1 MPGMKHFTP
10 QDPSPRALGFAMPP
24 EWAGHAA
31 TWMSWPADD
40 ELWFG
45 HLEAVRAEYA
55 QLAATIARFER
66 VELLVR
72 DDESERDARRRLAG
86 GLNSGLD
93 IQFHRV
99 LLDDVWIRDNGPIF
113 VRNGQNE
120 LALTNW
126 KFNSWGEK
134 FEWKKDDRVPEYVAG
149 WLGMGH
155 WDLSTVLEGGA
166 IEVNGDGVALVT
178 RSCLLTPTRNPQL
191 SEEDYATLL
200 GAYLGIDKLLWLD
213 GGLENDHTDGHI
225 DTITRFTDPST
236 IVTSVEHDPADANHL
251 VMGHNLKQLREMQG
265 GEERP
270 FRVVELPLPALRLE
284 GEEGRLPPTYA
295 NFYIGNGFV
304 VVPQYGD
311 PNDQA
316 ALDVL
321 TPLFPGREVIG
332 LPSRAII
339 GGGGSFH
346 CMTQQQPEGTV
357 WTGETAE
364 TAGVG
369 A

>member
-10 QDPSPRALGFAMPP
+10 KDPSPRSLGFAMPP

-45 HLEAVRAEYA
+45 QLEPVRQEYA
-55 QLAATIARFER
+55 ELVRTIARFEK

-72 DDESERDARRRLAG
+72 GDESEQDARARLG
-86 GLNSGLD
+86 DGHDVTL
-93 IQFHRV
+93 HRV
-99 LLDDVWIRDNGPIF
+99 PLDDVWLRDNGPIF
-113 VRNGQNE
+113 VRSEQNR

-134 FEWKKDDRVPEYVAG
+134 FEWKNDDRVPEYVAG
-149 WLGMGH
+149 RLGMGH

-178 RSCLLTPTRNPQL
+178 RSCLLTPTRNPHL
-191 SEEDYATLL
+191 SETDYADLL
-200 GAYLGIDKLLWLD
+200 SEYLGIDRLLWLD

-225 DTITRFTDPST
+225 DTITRFTDPQT
-236 IVTSVEHDPADANHL
+236 IVTSVESDPADANHA
-251 VMGHNLKQLREMQG
+251 VMERNLKALRKMQD
-265 GEERP
+265 GEGRP
-270 FRVVELPLPALRLE
+270 FRVIELPLPAARLE
-284 GEEGRLPPTYA
+284 GAEGRLPPTYA

-311 PNDQA
+311 SNDQK

-332 LPSRAII
+332 LASRAII

-357 WTGETAE
+357 WSGEDSEISLEVSA
-364 TAGVG
+364 
-369 A
+369 